1 MSVWTNIE
9 GNVKILKSDK
19 ISIKQVISDT
29 LSDEHYTDL
38 DTSDCGEF
46 YNHYINSNVCID
58 GYDFIKH
65 YKTFLTNL
73 HPIKGGLDLT
83 CNIRFL

>member
-19 ISIKQVISDT
+19 VSIKEVISDT
-29 LSDEHYTDL
+29 LSDEHCTNV

-46 YNHYINSNVCID
+46 YNHHITSNVCID
-58 GYDFIKH
+58 GYDFIKC
-65 YKTFLTNL
+65 YKKFLDNL
-73 HPIKGGLDLT
+73 KPINGGLDLT
-83 CNIRFL
+83 CSIRFL